1 MINTHN
7 KPNHTSN
14 RWPFPSHRRPY
25 QRPAVSQARD
35 AVEAMVV
42 RHGAGWYVTLAL
54 WCLRILVRHADRKAL
69 FALRGD
75 ALQTVAAHVSVTG
88 ARHGTRPAQ
97 HRLLQSLQERLDTLE
112 ASADAAP
119 SAWPQTL
126 RANLRRLADL
136 LGLDDTE
143 QRILVFALAIRLHK
157 PLARCVSLVPRLER
171 QAWWDTLAD
180 VVGLDVSD
188 LHAALAPRAPLLACG
203 LISASPRSW
212 GHRLSDLWLLRMR
225 EAVAMLDE
233 EVAPHVLAGLA
244 LEPVPSA
251 EFELDDFAHLG
262 PAVSLLKRLL
272 QRPAPGGPSDSPSIN
287 LHVLLH
293 GASDLKEALAATLT
307 QAAGRRLWSV
317 PALTPQGGVIDPPGR
332 VNAYRRAQDALTRAP
347 AALVFTG
354 VDDVFSRA
362 GWAPYDAVSQ
372 CAAVQGLMA
381 QSHVPTFWITDH
393 PAHLERSVLQRMDLV
408 IEVPDL
414 PAQALRSVLQRDGLL
429 GDDDL
434 MDDGPGHPAMQVL
447 PSAWARRTLRRLRA
461 VGIDDPAE
469 RLGLAQAAMPA
480 LPRFAASPPADLA
493 TGRSAIPA
501 P

>member
-1 MINTHN
+1 
-7 KPNHTSN
+7 
-14 RWPFPSHRRPY
+14 
-25 QRPAVSQARD
+25 
-35 AVEAMVV
+35 
-42 RHGAGWYVTLAL
+42 
-54 WCLRILVRHADRKAL
+54 
-69 FALRGD
+69 
-75 ALQTVAAHVSVTG
+75 
-88 ARHGTRPAQ
+88 
-97 HRLLQSLQERLDTLE
+97 LQERLATLE

-126 RANLRRLADL
+126 RANLRRLVDI

-143 QRILVFALAIRLHK
+143 QLILVFALAIRLHK

-188 LHAALAPRAPLLACG
+188 LQAALDPRAPLLACG
-203 LISASPRSW
+203 LISTGPRSW
-212 GHRLSDLWLLRMR
+212 SHWLSDLWLLRMR

-244 LEPVPSA
+244 LDPVASA

-262 PAVSLLKRLL
+262 PAASLLKRLL
-272 QRPAPGGPSDSPSIN
+272 QRTASGAPSDNPSRN
-287 LHVLLH
+287 LHILLH
-293 GASDLKEALAATLT
+293 GTSDLKEALAAALA

-332 VNAYRRAQDALTRAP
+332 VNAYRRAQEALARAP
-347 AALVFTG
+347 AALVFTS

-362 GWAPYDAVSQ
+362 DWAPYDAVSQ
-372 CAAVQGLMA
+372 NAAVRALMA
-381 QSHVPTFWITDH
+381 DASVPTFWITEH
-393 PAHLERSVLQRMDLV
+393 LAHLERSVLQRMDLV

-414 PAQALRSVLQRDGLL
+414 PAQALRAVLQRDGLL

-434 MDDGPGHPAMQVL
+434 MDDGPGHPALQVL
-447 PSAWARRTLRRLRA
+447 PSAWALRTLRRLRA
-461 VGIDDPAE
+461 IGIDDPRE